1 MAKLSNIKSNKGKLL
16 YYAGSVTNPITNAV
30 NYFARL
36 KPAGSL
42 DANTVN
48 EWAAQFA
55 KVTEAQMKA
64 AFAALA
70 EAIEY
75 FTMNG
80 HSVTLG
86 DAGCFTFSSKTGVY
100 DAEQGKWLSAARDS
114 MDAVSAADIRAI
126 CIRYRPSTEMR
137 SIIAS
142 VTLAF
147 DGVERQS
154 ATSDGGNTG
163 GGTGGSDPDD
173 GSGLAD
179 PTISGTTPFATS
191 TQVTITSSPGASIY
205 YTTNGDRPYSD
216 STPYTG
222 PFTLTETTTVRAI
235 AFKDG
240 QRSEVVDK
248 TFTKSSGSGDPDSG
262 DGGE

>member
-114 MDAVSAADIRAI
+114 MDAVSAADIRAVY
-126 CIRYRPSTEMR
+126 IRYLPSTEMR
-137 SIIAS
+137 SIIAG

-154 ATSDGGNTG
+154 ATSDSGNAG
-163 GGTGGSDPDD
+163 DPD
-173 GSGLAD
+173 SGAVNA
-179 PTISGTTPFATS
+179 PTISGTTPFSTS
-191 TQVTITSSPGASIY
+191 TQVTMSAESGATIRYTTDGSTPTAASTQYSSPL
-205 YTTNGDRPYSD
+205 TLSD
-216 STPYTG
+216 
-222 PFTLTETTTVRAI
+222 TTTVKAI
-235 AFKDG
+235 AVKNG
-240 QRSEVVDK
+240 EASAVATK
-248 TFTKSSGSGDPDSG
+248 TFTKSSGGDDPDAG
-262 DGGE
+262 AGGE